1 MGNMVVKHL
10 KFADDT
16 CVFSPSVRGLQ
27 PLLNIFGD
35 YAAELEIA
43 LIAKKKIGAVFYKIQ
58 TLGKKLWENMVV
70 KHLMFADDT
79 SLTYNFLTK

>member
-43 LIAKKKIGAVFYKIQ
+43 LIAKKKLVLFFTKY
-58 TLGKKLWENMVV
+58 KLWEKNYG
-70 KHLMFADDT
+70 KIWL
-79 SLTYNFLTK
+79 

>member
-10 KFADDT
+10 MFVDDT

-27 PLLNIFGD
+27 PLLNILGD

-43 LIAKKKIGAVFYKIQ
+43 LIAKKNWCCFLQNTNY
-58 TLGKKLWENMVV
+58 GKKTMGKYGCETFNVC
-70 KHLMFADDT
+70 
-79 SLTYNFLTK
+79 